1 MMENL
6 MPEEENKDIGNL
18 FGLKKELNY
27 TTIKDTRNLFR
38 LEKETKAIK
47 EVWYNCS
54 AHGSVH
60 LFITE
65 ISSHNHIKWKQ
76 SQKTFL

>member
-1 MMENL
+1 MENL

-47 EVWYNCS
+47 EV
-54 AHGSVH
+54 
-60 LFITE
+60 
-65 ISSHNHIKWKQ
+65 
-76 SQKTFL
+76 